1 MGAVMN
7 ALVKEI
13 LSGVAEMLP
22 TLVQKERGPREQLPV
37 DAPNFPNDLEPVI
50 RAEPPPTS
58 GPQGRDDQQDQQRP
72 KSSSARH

>member
-22 TLVQKERGPREQLPV
+22 TLVQRERGPREQLPV

-50 RAEPPPTS
+50 RAEPPVTS
-58 GPQGRDDQQDQQRP
+58 HPQDRDDQQDQQKP
-72 KSSSARH
+72 KPLAARH

>member
-22 TLVQKERGPREQLPV
+22 ALVQRERGPREQLPV
-37 DAPNFPNDLEPVI
+37 DAPNFPKDLEPVI
-50 RAEPPPTS
+50 RAEPPATS
-58 GPQGRDDQQDQQRP
+58 HPQDRDNQRDQQKP
-72 KSSSARH
+72 EAFAAGP